1 MIEGGLPAGVY
12 TVFVLCFFVLFFYRP
27 SRRRGKSLPTGF
39 ATTYRGAYASEH
51 ATETMRKAAY
61 LTPCEIPGEIAPKKK
76 KEIRKVLLFFLVL
89 FLIFIFIPAVV
100 TDRFAPV
107 MRQEDGLLGGLWR
120 SLVSLVQSH
129 ITTSPTF
136 RQRRSRCP
144 PPLKIY
150 GEKESPCVART
161 RIGNKNTSRGERA
174 PLDGD
179 IKGGRIFF
187 FW

>member
-1 MIEGGLPAGVY
+1 MLCHSVAAWCILSAGRILRYSCLLLIQTFVWQCWDLFGRRRSPCRCI
-12 TVFVLCFFVLFFYRP
+12 TVFVLFVFFYRP

-51 ATETMRKAAY
+51 ATETMRKAVY
-61 LTPCEIPGEIAPKKK
+61 LTPCEIPGEIAPKKRK
-76 KEIRKVLLFFLVL
+76 KYARCFFFFSIIV
-89 FLIFIFIPAVV
+89 IFIFIPAVV

-136 RQRRSRCP
+136 R
-144 PPLKIY
+144 
-150 GEKESPCVART
+150 
-161 RIGNKNTSRGERA
+161 
-174 PLDGD
+174 
-179 IKGGRIFF
+179 
-187 FW
+187 

>member
-1 MIEGGLPAGVY
+1 MLRFIWSKAVSLPVHNSVCF
-12 TVFVLCFFVLFFYRP
+12 VFVFYRP

-51 ATETMRKAAY
+51 ATETMRKAVY

-76 KEIRKVLLFFLVL
+76 NNNTQGVVFFIY
-89 FLIFIFIPAVV
+89 FFILIFIFIPAVV

-129 ITTSPTF
+129 TTTSPTF
-136 RQRRSRCP
+136 R
-144 PPLKIY
+144 
-150 GEKESPCVART
+150 
-161 RIGNKNTSRGERA
+161 
-174 PLDGD
+174 
-179 IKGGRIFF
+179 
-187 FW
+187 